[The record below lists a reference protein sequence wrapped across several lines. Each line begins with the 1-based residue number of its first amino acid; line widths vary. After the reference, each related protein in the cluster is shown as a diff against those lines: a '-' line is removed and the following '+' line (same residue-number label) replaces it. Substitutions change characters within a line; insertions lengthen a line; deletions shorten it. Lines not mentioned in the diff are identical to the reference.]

1 MSEKFN
7 ENGLGENNN
16 ENVDEPAVSKD
27 ETKTESGYE
36 QNDNWEFEAKA
47 FTLDDTVVES
57 DEYEITI
64 PEKLEDD
71 TLPEPKKSYEPL
83 DKPKR
88 AAKEEPETS
97 GKKEE
102 KPHNPDK
109 PKFILAAIFTVI
121 IIAVLVF
128 LGVRYYTVPN
138 SDEKMNPGN
147 VAVTVG
153 DTDVSIG
160 MYNYYYTCISQNYI
174 SYASYGYYDLDT
186 TKDYSKQTYTDDNGK
201 TVTWAQKFKDDTID
215 QIQYITSYYEKAVA
229 AGTKLTSAQEKAINS
244 NLSSIKS
251 SASEKNESVDKYIS
265 DTYGDYCG
273 YATIKKMLQQAYLA
287 ENYYQKSQ
295 VEAKATDAEI
305 NAYYKKHS
313 DNYQSVGFAYL
324 QMQYS
329 DKTKSKVIAQAKKY
343 ASEIKSVKDIKKL
356 VPKAYS
362 DLITQYVNAGYYES
376 EEECAQALADNVE
389 TTVTKN
395 EESFLDGAMAW
406 LFSSDTKKGSC
417 SYFNDSD
424 NKAVYII
431 LKTTEPKLLDDEVYS
446 VRHILVMPGDSKNS
460 DGNSADN
467 KKKYSKKEW
476 AAAKA
481 KAEKILAEYNK
492 GDKTEYSFA
501 LLAEK
506 YSDDT
511 ESTSA
516 GSSGLYGGL
525 YAGTPLGQMVKSF
538 ENWATDKSRKYGDVG
553 IVQSEHGYHIMYF
566 VGDYK
571 EYQYDCAKE
580 VITEKENNI
589 VSSAKVKQHKSA
601 ASKLKVAK
609 AEKNTS
615 SSSSSTDDNDV
626 SASDSTTTTSTGK

>member
-88 AAKEEPETS
+88 AAKEEPETAD
-97 GKKEE
+97 KKEK

-174 SYASYGYYDLDT
+174 SYAGYGYYDLDT

-251 SASEKNESVDKYIS
+251 SAS
-265 DTYGDYCG
+265 
-273 YATIKKMLQQAYLA
+273 
-287 ENYYQKSQ
+287 
-295 VEAKATDAEI
+295 
-305 NAYYKKHS
+305 
-313 DNYQSVGFAYL
+313 
-324 QMQYS
+324 
-329 DKTKSKVIAQAKKY
+329 
-343 ASEIKSVKDIKKL
+343 
-356 VPKAYS
+356 
-362 DLITQYVNAGYYES
+362 
-376 EEECAQALADNVE
+376 
-389 TTVTKN
+389 
-395 EESFLDGAMAW
+395 
-406 LFSSDTKKGSC
+406 
-417 SYFNDSD
+417 
-424 NKAVYII
+424 
-431 LKTTEPKLLDDEVYS
+431 
-446 VRHILVMPGDSKNS
+446 
-460 DGNSADN
+460 
-467 KKKYSKKEW
+467 
-476 AAAKA
+476 
-481 KAEKILAEYNK
+481 
-492 GDKTEYSFA
+492 
-501 LLAEK
+501 
-506 YSDDT
+506 
-511 ESTSA
+511 
-516 GSSGLYGGL
+516 
-525 YAGTPLGQMVKSF
+525 
-538 ENWATDKSRKYGDVG
+538 
-553 IVQSEHGYHIMYF
+553 
-566 VGDYK
+566 
-571 EYQYDCAKE
+571 
-580 VITEKENNI
+580 
-589 VSSAKVKQHKSA
+589 
-601 ASKLKVAK
+601 
-609 AEKNTS
+609 
-615 SSSSSTDDNDV
+615 
-626 SASDSTTTTSTGK
+626 